1 MSTISTVGF
10 DAAFPVAG
18 QDNDSQ
24 GFRTNF
30 NVTKVGLEQAASEIT
45 DLQETTAKLNADNA
59 FNGSVIS
66 EAELKANTETVYSS
80 GNVTGSQNIS
90 WESGHYQTLQAGADI
105 TLTLA
110 DWPESGV
117 MGRLRLQLKSDGTA
131 LSPQSRV
138 ITWASSGGGSFKGN
152 GSWDGTTTLSANGN
166 ETIIDFWT
174 INGGITV
181 FALDHGT
188 FD

>member
-1 MSTISTVGF
+1 MASTISTTGY

-30 NVTKVGLEQAASEIT
+30 NITKLALDTANDEIT
-45 DLQETTAKLNADNA
+45 TLQDDTAKLNADND

-66 EAELKANTETVYSS
+66 EAKMQANTETVNANGNKVVSS
-80 GNVTGSQNIS
+80 PIS
-90 WESGHYQTLQAGADI
+90 WADGHYQTLQAGGDI
-105 TLTLA
+105 TLTLG

-117 MGRLRLQLKSDGTA
+117 MGRIRLQLTSDGT
-131 LSPQSRV
+131 SRT
-138 ITWASSGGGSFKGN
+138 ITWASQGGGSFKGA
-152 GSWDGTTTLSANGN
+152 GAFTGTTVLASQTNP
-166 ETIIDFWT
+166 TIVDFWT
-174 INGGITV
+174 INGGVTV

>member
-1 MSTISTVGF
+1 MASTISTTGY

-30 NVTKVGLEQAASEIT
+30 NVTKVALEAAKGEIT
-45 DLQETTAKLNADNA
+45 TLQDDTAKLNADNA

-66 EAELKANTETVYSS
+66 EAKMQANTETVNAN
-80 GNVTGSQNIS
+80 GNVTASQNIS
-90 WESGHYQTLQAGADI
+90 WADGHYQTLQAGGDI

-110 DWPESGV
+110 DWPDSGV
-117 MGRLRLQLKSDGTA
+117 MGRIRLQLSSDGA
-131 LSPQSRV
+131 SRT
-138 ITWASSGGGSFKGN
+138 ITWASQGGGSFKGA
-152 GSWDGTTTLSANGN
+152 GAFAGTTVVASNTNP
-166 ETIIDFWT
+166 IFIDFWS
-174 INGGITV
+174 INGGVTV
-181 FALDHGT
+181 FAQDHGT

>member
-1 MSTISTVGF
+1 MSNIITTGF
-10 DAAFPVAG
+10 DEAFPVAG

-30 NVTKVGLEQAASEIT
+30 NVTKVALELAKTEIT
-45 DLQETTAKLNADNA
+45 TLETNTAKLNADND

-66 EAELKANTETVYSS
+66 EAELKKNSETVYAA
-80 GNVTGSQNIS
+80 GNVTASQNIS
-90 WESGHYQTLQAGADI
+90 WENGHYQTIQVGADV

-110 DWPESGV
+110 DWPVSSK
-117 MGRLRLQLKSDGTA
+117 MGKMRMQLTGDGTE
-131 LSPQSRV
+131 RT
-138 ITWASSGGGSFKGN
+138 ITWAASGGGAFKTATDWPASF
-152 GSWDGTTTLSANGN
+152 
-166 ETIIDFWT
+166 TITSQTNPVIVDFWT

-181 FALDHGT
+181 FAQYHGA

>member
-1 MSTISTVGF
+1 MASTISTTGYN
-10 DAAFPVAG
+10 AAFPVAG

-30 NVTKVGLEQAASEIT
+30 NVTKVALEAAKGEIT
-45 DLQETTAKLNADNA
+45 TLQDDTAKLNADNA

-66 EAELKANTETVYSS
+66 EAKMQANTETVNAN
-80 GNVTGSQNIS
+80 GNVTASQNIS
-90 WESGHYQTLQAGADI
+90 WADGHYQTLQAGGDI

-117 MGRLRLQLKSDGTA
+117 MGRIRLQLASDG
-131 LSPQSRV
+131 SSRGAGAF
-138 ITWASSGGGSFKGN
+138 T
-152 GSWDGTTTLSANGN
+152 GTTVLASQTNP
-166 ETIIDFWT
+166 IFIDFWS
-174 INGGITV
+174 INGGVTV
-181 FALDHGT
+181 FAQDHGT